1 MNAEIT
7 LRPAPSYVLIAAA
20 WVVFSAMAPL
30 VASAEPPATPATPTL
45 EARVALSDLDLTTPE
60 GVALA
65 HKRLERKAEYLC
77 RQFWDDDSTLRRNYE
92 TCVNETLAIA
102 LQQLNT
108 MSVLAAADRARTR

>member
-1 MNAEIT
+1 MNAQTT
-7 LRPAPSYVLIAAA
+7 LRPARSYVLIAAA
-20 WVVFSAMAPL
+20 CLVFSAIAPL

-45 EARVALSDLDLTTPE
+45 EARVALSDLDLATPE
-60 GVALA
+60 GAALA

-92 TCVNETLAIA
+92 ACVNETLAIA